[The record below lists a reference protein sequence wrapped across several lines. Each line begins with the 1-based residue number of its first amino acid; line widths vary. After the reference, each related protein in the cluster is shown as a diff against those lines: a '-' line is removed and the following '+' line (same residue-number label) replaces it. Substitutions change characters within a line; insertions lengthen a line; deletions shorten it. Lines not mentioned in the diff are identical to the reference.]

1 MDDMF
6 RVSGTNLTVFVPKE
20 LDHHIAEMLNQKT
33 DWIMEQKN
41 IRRIVFDFRETDF
54 MDSSGIGV
62 IMGRYRNINLI
73 GGKVEA
79 VHVNDRI
86 DKLLHMSGIYKLIS
100 ISRREKWNI
109 KGNQKGNS
117 MENTNEMSIEFD
129 SRSCNE
135 GFARVAVAAFCTQ
148 LNPTLEGGRRCKNGG
163 IGGNHKFNHSWI
175 RG

>member
-62 IMGRYRNINLI
+62 IMEGI
-73 GGKVEA
+73 G
-79 VHVNDRI
+79 
-86 DKLLHMSGIYKLIS
+86 IS
-100 ISRREKWNI
+100 TSSAEKW
-109 KGNQKGNS
+109 
-117 MENTNEMSIEFD
+117 
-129 SRSCNE
+129 
-135 GFARVAVAAFCTQ
+135 
-148 LNPTLEGGRRCKNGG
+148 RRCM
-163 IGGNHKFNHSWI
+163 
-175 RG
+175 